1 MSQLNFEIFLK
12 SLLSLFDSKSLN
24 QQLLSN
30 YGYPKH
36 LLIKNFRNSL
46 LVWFAWLKISKK
58 NPGPFDEKLISPV
71 VPLSSQLTRKI
82 QLAISQE
89 VNDITIAVVLAA
101 ELQRN
106 VLSVRVNNVQL
117 GPFASVLAG
126 QGLELRE
133 NAVVH
138 VKERGERLEAHGQ
151 RVHLRVVVG
160 VRAEHSLLEGFDFVL
175 VDADFKRHGR
185 HAFALKLKVFQP
197 DQVA

>member
-1 MSQLNFEIFLK
+1 MS
-12 SLLSLFDSKSLN
+12 
-24 QQLLSN
+24 
-30 YGYPKH
+30 
-36 LLIKNFRNSL
+36 IKFQ
-46 LVWFAWLKISKK
+46 KK

-117 GPFASVLAG
+117 GPFASVFAG

-138 VKERGERLEAHGQ
+138 VKDRGERLEAHGQ